1 MNVVLTDELKKHLRK
16 KNRNSISIRI
26 RKIERGGVGSVQE
39 LDVVYNKVPDDIEK
53 YNHYKIDR
61 YDIYVIRNLK
71 VKNNELKLSVK
82 RSPLLIKELDIQGVE
97 LKL

>member
-1 MNVVLTDELKKHLRK
+1 M
-16 KNRNSISIRI
+16 
-26 RKIERGGVGSVQE
+26 
-39 LDVVYNKVPDDIEK
+39 YNKVPDDIEK

-71 VKNNELKLSVK
+71 IRNNELKLSVK
-82 RSPLLIKELDIQGVE
+82 KSPLLIKELDIQGVE